1 MIAYALGKK
10 LYLNITNRC
19 TNKCSFCI
27 RNQGPGVGGYHLW
40 LDEEPTNKEVIE
52 AIGDPSEYEEV
63 VFCGYGE
70 PLLRIHTVLEVA
82 KYVKGFNVPVRIDTN
97 GQANLAHEEN
107 IVPEL
112 KGLVDTISISL
123 NAENSVKYDQICESE
138 FGEEAFGALLEFT
151 RECKKYIPNVILSVV
166 EIPEID
172 IEKCKAIAEE
182 LGVQLRV
189 RAYIK

>member
-27 RNQGPGVGGYHLW
+27 RNQGPGVGGYNLW

>member
-1 MIAYALGKK
+1 MIAYALGNK

-27 RNQGPGVGGYHLW
+27 RNQGPGVGGYYLW
-40 LDEEPTNKEVIE
+40 LDEEPTTQEVIE

-97 GQANLAHEEN
+97 GQANLAHGEN

-112 KGLVDTISISL
+112 EGLVDTISISL
-123 NAENSVKYDQICESE
+123 NAENSAKYDQICSSE
-138 FGEEAFGALLEFT
+138 FGEEAFEALLEFT
-151 RECKKYIPNVILSVV
+151 RECKNIFLMLF
-166 EIPEID
+166 
-172 IEKCKAIAEE
+172 C
-182 LGVQLRV
+182 LL
-189 RAYIK
+189 